1 MEQGEPAPIYL
12 ERVMSRQITRISVLP
27 LIAVVSTL
35 VFSQSTLAA
44 WTLNSSDSRFFYVT
58 SKSSAVSEINNFG
71 ELKGNINDQGEA
83 SLQITLASVDTNI
96 DIRNERMRNIVF
108 EIADYPLATVNMA
121 VDNTLLANLSA
132 GESLVQEFQASVG
145 LHGQEQDVAA
155 LMQIVKNEEGGLI
168 VTLARP
174 LLINAALFGLA
185 SGVEELREIAK
196 LPSINHNVIVDFTLQ
211 FDLVD

>member
-1 MEQGEPAPIYL
+1 
-12 ERVMSRQITRISVLP
+12 MSRKITRISALP
-27 LIAVVSTL
+27 LIAIVSTL

-44 WTLNSSDSRFFYVT
+44 WTLNSSDSRFYYVT
-58 SKSSAVSEINNFG
+58 SKSSAVSEINSFG
-71 ELKGNINDQGEA
+71 ELNGNINDQGEA
-83 SLQITLASVDTNI
+83 SLQITLGSVDTSI

-108 EIADYPLATVNMA
+108 EIADYPLASVNMA
-121 VDNTLLANLSA
+121 VDNTMLANLSA
-132 GESLVQEFQASVG
+132 GESLVQEFHASVG
-145 LHGQEQDVAA
+145 LHGQEQEVAA
-155 LMQIVKNEEGGLI
+155 LMQIVKNKEGGLI

-196 LPSINHNVIVDFTLQ
+196 LPSINPNVIVDFTLQ